1 MRAMVDF
8 VIVPFSRL
16 SIPARNELIEEF
28 ITRDSC
34 VWDGTLDEKREHVLH
49 ALRTKR
55 AVITF
60 DTKSKTADIRL
71 TEHLQELQPS
81 QD

>member
-1 MRAMVDF
+1 MSDF

-16 SIPARNELIEEF
+16 SVSARNELIEEF

-34 VWDGTLDEKREHVLH
+34 VWDGSLDEKREQILQ
-49 ALRTKR
+49 ALRTER

-60 DTKSKTADIRL
+60 DAKSNTADIRP
-71 TEHLQELQPS
+71 TEQLQKFKFS
-81 QD
+81 HD

>member
-1 MRAMVDF
+1 MTDF

-16 SIPARNELIEEF
+16 SIQARTELIDEF

-34 VWDGTLDEKREHVLH
+34 VWDGTLDEKREQILR

-55 AVITF
+55 AVITY
-60 DTKSKTADIRL
+60 DAKSKTTDIRP
-71 TEHLQELQPS
+71 TEQLQGVS
-81 QD
+81 QNHD

>member
-1 MRAMVDF
+1 MADF

-16 SIPARNELIEEF
+16 SVSTRNELIEEF

-34 VWDGTLDEKREHVLH
+34 VWDGTLDEKREQILKALH
-49 ALRTKR
+49 TER

-60 DTKSKTADIRL
+60 DTKSNTADIRPI
-71 TEHLQELQPS
+71 EQLQKFNLS
-81 QD
+81 HD

>member
-1 MRAMVDF
+1 MADF

-16 SIPARNELIEEF
+16 SLSARNELIEEF

-34 VWDGTLDEKREHVLH
+34 VWDGTLDEKREQILQ
-49 ALRTKR
+49 ALRTER

-60 DTKSKTADIRL
+60 DTKSNTADIRPA
-71 TEHLQELQPS
+71 EQIRKSKFSH
-81 QD
+81 D

>member
-1 MRAMVDF
+1 MDNF

-16 SIPARNELIEEF
+16 TDTALNELIDEF

-34 VWDGTLDEKREHVLH
+34 VWDGSLEEKREQILR

-60 DTKSKTADIRL
+60 DSKSKTTDIRL
-71 TEHLQELQPS
+71 TEQLQELQLRH
-81 QD
+81 D